1 MQGGSDTRAYVVQG
15 LHRPLLRR
23 PAIESLNLVG
33 QVEPVLTQKDA
44 IVQKFP
50 HLFQGVGC
58 MEGTYNVTLKEGAM
72 AFSLTTPRRVAL
84 PLLLKVK
91 KELQR
96 MEDLEVTSRVEGP
109 TD

>member
-1 MQGGSDTRAYVVQG
+1 MVQG